1 MKWEK
6 RQPDGYGLLPAR
18 WGSSRAYL
26 KPRIQACCPV
36 LMGRIVK
43 AFTPL
48 KPSMARGRMLPSR
61 KGFLAVKA
69 KNDLILIIFFRGAN
83 TPDPK

>member
-1 MKWEK
+1 
-6 RQPDGYGLLPAR
+6 
-18 WGSSRAYL
+18 
-26 KPRIQACCPV
+26 
-36 LMGRIVK
+36 MGRIVK

-69 KNDLILIIFFRGAN
+69 KNDLILIIFFRGRQYTGPQVARKVSSEF
-83 TPDPK
+83 TTFI